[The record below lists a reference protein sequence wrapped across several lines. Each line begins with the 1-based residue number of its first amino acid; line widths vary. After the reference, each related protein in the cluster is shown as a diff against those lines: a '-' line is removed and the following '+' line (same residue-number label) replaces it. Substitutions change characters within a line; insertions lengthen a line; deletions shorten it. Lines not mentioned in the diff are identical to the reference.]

1 MSLATLFS
9 RARLGMEAPLVAVE
23 VHLSNGLPSLSIVGM
38 AETAVKESR
47 DRVRSAIL
55 NSQFEF
61 PARRITVNLAP
72 ADLPKAGGQFDLPIA
87 LGILAASG
95 QLPLQPF
102 EHMEFLGEL
111 GLNGELRAVPGCLP
125 AAIAC
130 GRAGRQ
136 LLCPQANAAEAAL
149 CDHTP
154 VLAASSLLQVCS
166 HLVQQS
172 IIAPTHTPPFAP
184 PDSHQHYGD
193 LRDVKGQLQAKRAL
207 EIAAAGKHHALL
219 FGPPGTG
226 KSMLASRLPGLMPP
240 LSKEAAIEVACILSL
255 SRSQQTS
262 GYPVR
267 PFAAPHHTA
276 SAAALVGGGSN
287 PKPGEISLAH
297 NGVLFLDELPEFQR
311 QVLEVLREPLEC
323 GAIRISRAAAQVEF
337 PARFQLIAAMNP
349 CPCGYYGHAP
359 ATHGLLKPAPKA
371 LTTSGDDNRC
381 RCSPEQVRRYR
392 NRLSGP
398 LLDRIDLHVPVLPL
412 QKGELYGAASGDASA
427 VVQQRVLA
435 AHRRQWQRQG
445 CNNSDL
451 SAAQLEQVCPLTRSQ
466 QQLLET
472 AMLKMGFS
480 TRVLHRVIKV
490 ARTIADLAE
499 EDQLSDAHFMEA
511 FSYRNLDRT
520 VR

>member
-1 MSLATLFS
+1 MSLATVIS
-9 RARLGMEAPLVAVE
+9 RARLGMEAPLVSVE

-55 NSQFEF
+55 NSEFDF

-72 ADLPKAGGQFDLPIA
+72 ADLPKSGGQFDLPIA

-95 QLPLQPF
+95 QIPDEQF
-102 EHMEFLGEL
+102 QQMEFLGEL
-111 GLNGELRAVPGCLP
+111 GLNGELRPVPGCLP
-125 AAIAC
+125 AAMAC

-136 LLCPQANAAEAAL
+136 LLCPRANAAEAAL
-149 CDHTP
+149 CDHAP
-154 VLAASSLLQVCS
+154 VLAAHSLLEVCS
-166 HLVQQS
+166 HLAQQTLLS
-172 IIAPTHTPPFAP
+172 PTVTQPFALEH
-184 PDSHQHYGD
+184 SGQRYGD
-193 LRDVKGQLQAKRAL
+193 LRDVKGQTQAKRAL

-240 LSKEAAIEVACILSL
+240 LSKDAAIEVACIQSLTRL
-255 SRSQQTS
+255 SRPADEVP
-262 GYPVR
+262 GYPQR

-297 NGVLFLDELPEFQR
+297 HGVLFLDELPEFQR

-323 GAIRISRAAAQVEF
+323 GAIRISRATAQVEF

-349 CPCGYYGHAP
+349 CPCGYFGHKGA
-359 ATHGLLKPAPKA
+359 AGKNA
-371 LTTSGDDNRC
+371 SENRC
-381 RCSPEQVRRYR
+381 RCSPDQVRRYR

-398 LLDRIDLHVPVLPL
+398 LLDRIDLHVPVLAL
-412 QKGELYGAASGDASA
+412 QKGELYGQASGDHSST
-427 VVQQRVLA
+427 VQQRVLA
-435 AHRRQWQRQG
+435 AHQKQWQRQG
-445 CNNSDL
+445 CSNSDL
-451 SAAQLEQVCPLTRSQ
+451 TAPQLEAFCPLTRSQ
-466 QQLLET
+466 QQLLEN

-490 ARTIADLAE
+490 ARTIADLAD
-499 EDQLSDAHFMEA
+499 EDQLSDLHFMEA
-511 FSYRNLDRT
+511 FSYRNLDRA
-520 VR
+520 VQ